1 MSKPS
6 DDLSALFRSLR
17 PDESVFQ
24 ENTTSGA
31 RDAQQRWPLFKAV
44 APQKPQDAPALTE
57 QERQRWVNQEK
68 PAVRARKPALSLPGL
83 SDKMSKS
90 LDKMSVQAVKN
101 TAPVKPATR
110 RELEKY
116 AAEGVVEQP
125 LAQLSERAQSESESV
140 EPVTQ
145 ANAPIN
151 RIAAVKKDFSAVPVA
166 GSQTGHG
173 VFDKKP
179 TLSGAAQVS
188 IPAVPAVPERDLP
201 VARHGDESLKSIFS
215 RLQAK
220 PEVEIKPAVKR
231 PSFLDRLGKR

>member
-24 ENTTSGA
+24 ENATSSV

-57 QERQRWVNQEK
+57 EERQRWVSQEK
-68 PAVRARKPALSLPGL
+68 PAVGARKPALSLPGL
-83 SDKMSKS
+83 SDKMSES
-90 LDKMSVQAVKN
+90 LGKMSVQAVKN
-101 TAPVKPATR
+101 TALVKPAMR
-110 RELEKY
+110 WELEKH

-125 LAQLSERAQSESESV
+125 SERAKSISV

-145 ANAPIN
+145 ANSPIN
-151 RIAAVKKDFSAVPVA
+151 HVAAVKKDFSAVPVA
-166 GSQTGHG
+166 GSQTGRG

-179 TLSGAAQVS
+179 ALSGAAQV
-188 IPAVPAVPERDLP
+188 PVPTVPERDLP
-201 VARHGDESLKSIFS
+201 VARHGDESLKSIFG

-220 PEVEIKPAVKR
+220 PEIKVKPVVKR
-231 PSFLDRLGKR
+231 SSFLDRLGKR

>member
-24 ENTTSGA
+24 ENATSGA

-125 LAQLSERAQSESESV
+125 LAQPSERAQPVSA

-151 RIAAVKKDFSAVPVA
+151 RIAAVKKDFSAVSVA

-201 VARHGDESLKSIFS
+201 VARHGDESLKSIFG

-220 PEVEIKPAVKR
+220 PEVEVKPVVKR
-231 PSFLDRLGKR
+231 SSFLDRLGKR